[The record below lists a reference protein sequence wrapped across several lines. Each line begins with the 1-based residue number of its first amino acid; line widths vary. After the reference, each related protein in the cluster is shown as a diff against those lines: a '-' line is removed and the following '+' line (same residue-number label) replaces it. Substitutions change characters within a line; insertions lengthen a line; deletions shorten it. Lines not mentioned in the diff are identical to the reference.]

1 MAMTDNRIIHQV
13 AVVLDPRG
21 LCADGNRV
29 RVCERDSEFTTGRS
43 ENRPRA
49 RFLHVIPDV
58 EFIEV
63 GHPRAF
69 KIAEVDDVVDVPE
82 RIHLAPC
89 DGYVDDD
96 RVSVSSTLSLLI
108 NFEKIR
114 LRLSGD
120 LRCRYSDNL
129 DVRSLFSGTF
139 SRG

>member
-29 RVCERDSEFTTGRS
+29 RISERDSEFTTGRS

-96 RVSVSSTLSLLI
+96 RVSVKQLSH
-108 NFEKIR
+108 F
-114 LRLSGD
+114 
-120 LRCRYSDNL
+120 
-129 DVRSLFSGTF
+129 SLTF
-139 SRG
+139 NQL